1 LHEVSDSDTRRD
13 VSSTG
18 NRIQARREELGL
30 TREQLAEKLET
41 TRMTVW
47 RVENGK
53 QGVDADDLKK
63 WAKALKTQP
72 AELLA

>member
-1 LHEVSDSDTRRD
+1 MA
-13 VSSTG
+13 STG
-18 NRIQARREELGL
+18 NRIEARREALGL

-53 QGVDADDLKK
+53 QGVDADDLKR
-63 WAKALKTQP
+63 WAKALKTT
-72 AELLA
+72 ASELLA

>member
-1 LHEVSDSDTRRD
+1 VA
-13 VSSTG
+13 STG
-18 NRIQARREELGL
+18 NRIEARREALGL

-53 QGVDADDLKK
+53 QGVDADDLKR
-63 WAKALKTQP
+63 WAKALKTT
-72 AELLA
+72 ASELLA

>member
-1 LHEVSDSDTRRD
+1 M
-13 VSSTG
+13 
-18 NRIQARREELGL
+18 

-53 QGVDADDLKK
+53 QFVTSDDLPS
-63 WAKALKTQP
+63 WAKALKTRA
-72 AELLA
+72 AELLP